1 MSAEILNRWTGPRT
15 IIKKLDGNGSNKG
28 RPKKQPIE
36 CSPKPKKNRS
46 NFKGTHSPAV
56 AAGLRLVASGVS
68 IRNAAKLAG
77 CSFGG
82 LAKAIARKRKEA
94 QK

>member
-1 MSAEILNRWTGPRT
+1 M
-15 IIKKLDGNGSNKG
+15 K
-28 RPKKQPIE
+28 
-36 CSPKPKKNRS
+36 SP
-46 NFKGTHSPAV
+46 FKGTHSPAV
-56 AAGLRLVASGVS
+56 AAGLKLVAGGES

-94 QK
+94 QKCES

>member
-1 MSAEILNRWTGPRT
+1 MAT
-15 IIKKLDGNGSNKG
+15 
-28 RPKKQPIE
+28 
-36 CSPKPKKNRS
+36 SPL
-46 NFKGTHSPAV
+46 KGTHSATV
-56 AAGLRLVASGVS
+56 AAGMKLVASGVS

-94 QK
+94 TK

>member
-1 MSAEILNRWTGPRT
+1 M
-15 IIKKLDGNGSNKG
+15 K
-28 RPKKQPIE
+28 
-36 CSPKPKKNRS
+36 SP
-46 NFKGTHSPAV
+46 FKGMNSPTV
-56 AAGLRLVASGVS
+56 AAGLKLVASGES

-82 LAKAIARKRKEA
+82 LAKAIARKRKDA